1 MNCCDLLAVECI
13 LCLKIEVISIMQRAD
28 RQLHEAVFYL
38 SYRDVPSVGTQ
49 EVWIRAGRQHFSI
62 PFTRQAA

>member
-49 EVWIRAGRQHFSI
+49 EV
-62 PFTRQAA
+62 